1 MNMNTNLNYRDLTA
15 AETAQ
20 ITAPMPKKE
29 GAAFVKFVA
38 VSPQNIYIRNN
49 EKDENNNLV
58 RKKMSIGIANAI
70 AQSYRTQGQ
79 LLNLPIP
86 VVKEVRPFQRSGK
99 WYTFVGVDI
108 HHRHIAAVQAQ
119 LDELIVAIYE
129 FTSDESEAK
138 FMLEANDH
146 SPSNPVSAE
155 DITNTLC
162 LAVSKGWIGN
172 IKEEMEEWI
181 SGIKHC
187 HGNTKNKG
195 VREAMRL
202 CGTYSDCRTYTAN
215 DVQSFIDCD
224 DNYADGETKYTTG
237 GVLDDER
244 DKLGW
249 SVLEEYTQKYIW
261 EAAKA
266 YKTRGKES
274 YFIFHTK
281 TPTDKENLSQKRIGM
296 LDRMKHLEEVLD
308 SVAEYK
314 SKNGHY
320 PWHVEAFLP
329 QDNINS
335 EEGFISVKSI
345 KSRSGSV

>member
-1 MNMNTNLNYRDLTA
+1 MNMNANLMYRDLSQ
-15 AETAQ
+15 EELDK
-20 ITAPMPKKE
+20 ITAPLPVKP
-29 GAAFVKFVA
+29 GANFVKYVA
-38 VSPQNIYIRNN
+38 VKTKNIFIRKN
-49 EKDENNNLV
+49 EKSANNNLV
-58 RKKMSIGIANAI
+58 RKNMSQGGINAL
-70 AQSYRTQGQ
+70 AQSFRTQGQ

-86 VVKEVRPFQRSGK
+86 TVKESQPFMINGV
-99 WYTFVGVDI
+99 WYTLTGVDI
-108 HHRHIAAVQAQ
+108 HHRHDAAIQAK
-119 LDELIVAIYE
+119 LDELIVAIFDFDSE
-129 FTSDESEAK
+129 EDEVK
-138 FMLEANDH
+138 FMLESNDH
-146 SPSNPVSAE
+146 SPTNPITAD
-155 DITNTLC
+155 DICNTLC
-162 LAVSKGWIGN
+162 LAVNKGWIGN

-261 EAAKA
+261 EAAK
-266 YKTRGKES
+266 KFFETGKES
-274 YFIFHTK
+274 YFICHVK

-296 LDRMKHLEEVLD
+296 LDRVSFLESVLD
-308 SVAEYK
+308 KVFEYK
-314 SKNGHY
+314 QKYGHY
-320 PWHVEAFLP
+320 PWKIKAFLP
-329 QDNINS
+329 QDNVNS
-335 EEGFISVKSI
+335 ESGFIDPETL
-345 KSRSGSV
+345 